1 MEIIEKIKTNKSN
14 NNLTEIQKIC
24 LHKLQSSPL
33 PNPKSELWRLSNKSK
48 LSNFLDYSINE
59 KDSKFNQGNTPN
71 GIKQLQEG
79 IRSLLPEAINWPQME
94 HWWGFRPCTPDL
106 KPIIGKSKI
115 ENLFIAT
122 GHYRNGVLF
131 SAITSDLLLKIVQ
144 NKNLKEIEKSFLKKF
159 SLDRFAI

>member
-1 MEIIEKIKTNKSN
+1 MWNHFVESRFQAAWCFHVNS
-14 NNLTEIQKIC
+14 
-24 LHKLQSSPL
+24 
-33 PNPKSELWRLSNKSK
+33 
-48 LSNFLDYSINE
+48 
-59 KDSKFNQGNTPN
+59 
-71 GIKQLQEG
+71 
-79 IRSLLPEAINWPQME
+79 
-94 HWWGFRPCTPDL
+94 CTPDL

-144 NKNLKEIEKSFLKKF
+144 NKSLKEIEKSFLEKF

>member
-1 MEIIEKIKTNKSN
+1 MLLVVASVLLGVGLFAPCMTLQPSFG
-14 NNLTEIQKIC
+14 NLTW
-24 LHKLQSSPL
+24 LA
-33 PNPKSELWRLSNKSK
+33 RLIDPG
-48 LSNFLDYSINE
+48 LVAPTTYS
-59 KDSKFNQGNTPN
+59 
-71 GIKQLQEG
+71 LLEG

-144 NKNLKEIEKSFLKKF
+144 NKNLNEIEKSFLEKF

>member
-1 MEIIEKIKTNKSN
+1 
-14 NNLTEIQKIC
+14 
-24 LHKLQSSPL
+24 
-33 PNPKSELWRLSNKSK
+33 
-48 LSNFLDYSINE
+48 
-59 KDSKFNQGNTPN
+59 
-71 GIKQLQEG
+71 
-79 IRSLLPEAINWPQME
+79 ME

-144 NKNLKEIEKSFLKKF
+144 NKRLKDTEKIFLEKF
-159 SLDRFAI
+159 SLKRFDV